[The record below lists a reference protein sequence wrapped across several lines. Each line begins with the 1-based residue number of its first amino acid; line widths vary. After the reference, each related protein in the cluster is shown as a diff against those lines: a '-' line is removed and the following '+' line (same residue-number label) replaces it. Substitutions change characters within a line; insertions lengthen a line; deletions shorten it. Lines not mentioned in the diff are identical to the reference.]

1 MGQILT
7 DGMLLGSGGS
17 GTNITVVQN
26 FDALPDPA
34 TVAGSFYW
42 ASESQGT
49 QWLPFS
55 LGGTYYNSGLYYS
68 NGVDWEYHETPY
80 NASQAQVNTG
90 TNATTFVSPATLAGY
105 SRWASIFT
113 TPLMFGGARNTI
125 ATDSYLQTDGV
136 YTNVVPVELP
146 VNAKIKTIIAGTD
159 GPETW
164 TAEIHGNG
172 SPIAGA
178 FLALTATDSG
188 SIDGLSLSVTA
199 GTKLSL
205 YCNGTNIKR
214 PRIFVILSNEV

>member
-1 MGQILT
+1 
-7 DGMLLGSGGS
+7 MLLGSGGS
-17 GTNITVVQN
+17 GTNITIVAN
-26 FDALPDPA
+26 YSALPDPT

-42 ASESQGT
+42 ASDSQGT
-49 QWLPFS
+49 QWLPGS

-80 NASQAQVNTG
+80 NASQAQVNIG
-90 TNATTFVSPATLAGY
+90 TSATTFVSPATLANY
-105 SRWASIFT
+105 SRWANIFT
-113 TPLMFGGARNTI
+113 TPLMFGGARNKNTTN
-125 ATDSYLQTDGV
+125 AYLQVSGV
-136 YTNVVPVELP
+136 YSNVVPIELP
-146 VNAKIKTIIAGTD
+146 VNAKIKSIIAGTD
-159 GPETW
+159 GAETW

-188 SIDGLSLSVTA
+188 TIDGLNISVTA